1 MSQVE
6 NKKKEIIN
14 QYALKD
20 GDTGSV
26 DVQVAILSQRI
37 KALTAHLEAN
47 KHDHN
52 TRRALLRLAGR
63 RRRLL
68 SYLDG
73 IDSERYRSLVG
84 RLGLRR

>member
-1 MSQVE
+1 MLQVDR
-6 NKKKEIIN
+6 KKEVVS
-14 QYALKD
+14 QFALKD

-26 DVQVAILSQRI
+26 DVQVAILSDRI
-37 KALTAHLEAN
+37 SALTAHLKAN

-52 TRRALLRLAGR
+52 TRRALLRLTGR

-68 SYLDG
+68 SYLDRT
-73 IDSERYRSLVG
+73 DTERYRSLVS

>member
-1 MSQVE
+1 MSQVD
-6 NKKKEIIN
+6 NKKKEIVN

-26 DVQVAILSQRI
+26 DVQVAILSERI
-37 KALTAHLEAN
+37 RALTAHLEAN

-52 TRRALLRLAGR
+52 TRRALVRLAGR

-68 SYLDG
+68 SYLDRT
-73 IDSERYRSLVG
+73 DSERYRSLVG

>member
-1 MSQVE
+1 MSQVD
-6 NKKKEIIN
+6 NKKKETIN

-26 DVQVAILSQRI
+26 DVQVAILSERI
-37 KALTAHLEAN
+37 RALTAHLEAN

-52 TRRALLRLAGR
+52 TRRALVRLAGR

-68 SYLDG
+68 SYLDRT
-73 IDSERYRSLVG
+73 DTERYRSLVG

>member
-1 MSQVE
+1 MSQVD
-6 NKKKEIIN
+6 NKKKEIVN

-26 DVQVAILSQRI
+26 DVQVAILSERI
-37 KALTAHLEAN
+37 RALTAHLEAN

-52 TRRALLRLAGR
+52 TRRALVRLAGR

-68 SYLDG
+68 SYLDRT
-73 IDSERYRSLVG
+73 DTERYRSLVG